1 MIIFAQTLINNSYY
15 ICINLGEAMRKKS
28 MHVVLISSLLIFS
41 SLAGCL
47 GDTEEEEA
55 TKATVI
61 VSTYHVEQIVS
72 AIAGDTLNV
81 EILAPSNVPVH
92 DYEPSATDLVR
103 LQNADM
109 FFYHGLGLET
119 WIDATMDSLGNDAPP
134 SYATH
139 AMPTGQT
146 ALDYEGIL
154 VDQLCSSLSAP
165 GTTDVHILSESM
177 YFADEIHSDNA
188 AHNLAMPEDDHH
200 DDHGDDDHDGHGD
213 DDHDGHGDDD
223 HDGHGDHDDH
233 DHGDHDMIE
242 AEDTLTASSDCPTGT
257 TISVYELEAGEY
269 MLEFE
274 AEDMETFTIAIA
286 AMGGAHHHHHHGHG
300 DGPFEWAGIFSVSD
314 STHTWTMEKVD
325 GTYAD
330 PSMRVVIIP
339 TDTPTEATLHSL
351 EGGVEAL
358 IEGDCKV
365 VEDGETMTPIAADGS
380 CFELHV
386 GSGDISSFNMDT
398 AGITGFAAYT
408 AHSPYEFENTQHYL
422 KDSAG
427 EDVEHVAEEGGGG
440 HGDHG
445 GHGDSHGDDHSDHW
459 ESDVCHDMDTHEN
472 HDEYTT
478 EEDCVAAGHMW
489 MEGEHED
496 MDADEMIEMFDTD
509 SDGLL
514 SLNEFLTMA
523 EEMGGDDHDHD
534 DDDDSGDDSGDDHDE
549 HNPAHEIEMAVFE
562 IMFHMADMNE
572 DENLNGDELDR
583 LMDAMEGDLPID
595 GEEMAEIYFEVFDE
609 DENNQLTLSE
619 FSEMMEAMMSDE
631 DDHDHD
637 DSGTHDE
644 DDDDD
649 MTEMMFAMYDADED
663 GNISMEEFSE
673 VMSMMGDDHEEGVAF
688 IGFHVEEEGDY
699 GFALPAGVELHVLST
714 GGHDGHD
721 DHGAHDDHDDHGDE
735 DAHDD
740 HGDDHG
746 DEDGHDDHSDEEEA
760 LAYDPHSWLDPLAY
774 KAQVALVLGEMKTVF
789 PDLADT
795 FQANADAFMASLDEV
810 DADYSAAF
818 GPNGTC
824 TNNTVAANHNAYSYI
839 AYRYDLEFVTVHGLD
854 PEGEPS
860 AADIAEVVE
869 KIEEDAIT
877 VLYIEE
883 YTDETAVNSIVEQ
896 TNGAVTVQT
905 LYTMEL
911 PPKDSS
917 DDYLSLMG
925 KNLNSL
931 KAGLGC

>member
-1 MIIFAQTLINNSYY
+1 
-15 ICINLGEAMRKKS
+15 
-28 MHVVLISSLLIFS
+28 MHVILISSLLIFS

-55 TKATVI
+55 TKATVV
-61 VSTYHVEQIVS
+61 VSTYHVEQLVS

-119 WIDATMDSLGNDAPP
+119 WIDATLDSLGDDAPP
-134 SYATH
+134 SFATH

-146 ALDYEGIL
+146 ALDYEGML

-200 DDHGDDDHDGHGD
+200 DDHDHDDHGD
-213 DDHDGHGDDD
+213 DDHDHGDDD
-223 HDGHGDHDDH
+223 HDDHGDDDHDDHDHGDHDDH
-233 DHGDHDMIE
+233 DHGDHNMIE
-242 AEDTLTASSDCPTGT
+242 AEETLTASSDCPADT
-257 TISVYELEAGEY
+257 TISIYELEAGEY

-274 AEDMETFTIAIA
+274 AEDMETFTIAVA
-286 AMGGAHHHHHHGHG
+286 AMGGAHHHHHHHGHG

-325 GTYAD
+325 GSYAD

-339 TDTPTEATLHSL
+339 TDTPTEATMHSL

-386 GSGDISSFNMDT
+386 GNGDISSFNMDT

-427 EDVEHVAEEGGGG
+427 DDVEHVAEEGGGG
-440 HGDHG
+440 HGD
-445 GHGDSHGDDHSDHW
+445 HGDSHGDDHSDHW

-478 EEDCVAAGHMW
+478 EEDCEAAGHMW

-514 SLNEFLTMA
+514 SLSEFLTMA
-523 EEMGGDDHDHD
+523 EEMEDDEHAHDDDHDHSD
-534 DDDDSGDDSGDDHDE
+534 DGSADDSGDAHDE

-562 IMFHMADMNE
+562 IIFHMADMNE

-583 LMDAMEGDLPID
+583 LIDAMEGDLPID
-595 GEEMAEIYFEVFDE
+595 GEEMAEIYFDVFDE
-609 DENNQLTLSE
+609 DENDLLTADE
-619 FSEMMEAMMSDE
+619 FSEMMEMMMSEE
-631 DDHDHD
+631 DDHDDHD
-637 DSGTHDE
+637 HGENETHDE
-644 DDDDD
+644 DHDDN
-649 MTEMMFAMYDADED
+649 MTEMMFAMYDADQD

-673 VMSMMGDDHEEGVAF
+673 VMEMMGDGHEEGVAF

-699 GFALPAGVELHVLST
+699 GFALPAGVELHILT
-714 GGHDGHD
+714 MGGHDGH

-740 HGDDHG
+740 HGD
-746 DEDGHDDHSDEEEA
+746 EEGHDDHGDEEA

-774 KAQVALVLGEMKTVF
+774 KAQVALALGEMKKVF

-810 DADYSAAF
+810 DADYTAAF

-839 AYRYDLEFVTVHGLD
+839 AYRYNLEFVTVHGLD

-917 DDYLSLMG
+917 DDYLSLME